1 MSAFP
6 LRIVHHHPPNCIR
19 YPVGRDKV
27 NCPSGQE
34 KMPWGTTSA
43 RRNIKSYAP
52 RCPYGINRAIR
63 MGCGAPGRR
72 ALRVISF
79 SILQSAKSKFPDKTL
94 FYYKMCRSFRQA
106 QTPPRL
112 PLGFPKFV
120 EKPQTQDI
128 VTARHG
134 NNKMQ
139 EMHRKT
145 RSNAV
150 KREENGIFGTLQ
162 TVIQRV

>member
-1 MSAFP
+1 MSI
-6 LRIVHHHPPNCIR
+6 LL
-19 YPVGRDKV
+19 
-27 NCPSGQE
+27 
-34 KMPWGTTSA
+34 
-43 RRNIKSYAP
+43 AP
-52 RCPYGINRAIR
+52 RGSAVFPRSAEREISSPERAYCFATRLHHVKGAGKRAAARQQR
-63 MGCGAPGRR
+63 MASQLVCTGGQ
-72 ALRVISF
+72 IH
-79 SILQSAKSKFPDKTL
+79 KSKFPDKTL

-112 PLGFPKFV
+112 PPNFPKFV

-128 VTARHG
+128 VTVWHG

-145 RSNAV
+145 RSNAA